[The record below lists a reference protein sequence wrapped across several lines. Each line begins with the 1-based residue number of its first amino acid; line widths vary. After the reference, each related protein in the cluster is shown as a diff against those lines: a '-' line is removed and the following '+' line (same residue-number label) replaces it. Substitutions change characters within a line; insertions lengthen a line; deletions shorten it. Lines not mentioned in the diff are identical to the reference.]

1 VVLAAASG
9 SNTAGGLIVAA
20 PSYVFTIS
28 RVAEMLGE
36 DEQWLQ
42 TIADDMEPED
52 GCLTVCG
59 TDDLSTTAF
68 TPFGIESLKEL
79 MPMYRR
85 EAGEG

>member
-1 VVLAAASG
+1 M
-9 SNTAGGLIVAA
+9 AA
-20 PSYVFTIS
+20 PSYVFTIA

-36 DEQWLQ
+36 DEEWLQ

-52 GCLTVCG
+52 GCLRVCG
-59 TDDLSTTAF
+59 TDDISTTAF

-85 EAGEG
+85 EDPKA

>member
-1 VVLAAASG
+1 MELAAASG

-36 DEQWLQ
+36 DQQWLQ

-52 GCLTVCG
+52 GRLTVCG
-59 TDDLSTTAF
+59 TDDLSTMAF

-85 EAGEG
+85 EPGKG

>member
-20 PSYVFTIS
+20 PSYVFPIS

-79 MPMYRR
+79 LPIYRR

>member
-1 VVLAAASG
+1 M
-9 SNTAGGLIVAA
+9 AA
-20 PSYVFTIS
+20 PSYVFTIG

-42 TIADDMEPED
+42 TIADDTEPED
-52 GCLTVCG
+52 GCLTVCE

-79 MPMYRR
+79 MPLYRR
-85 EAGEG
+85 QTDQG

>member
-1 VVLAAASG
+1 MELAAARDSDAPG
-9 SNTAGGLIVAA
+9 CLITAA
-20 PSYVFTIS
+20 PSYVFTIA

-36 DEQWLQ
+36 DKEWLQ

-79 MPMYRR
+79 MPIYKR
-85 EAGEG
+85 EADEG

>member
-1 VVLAAASG
+1 MELAPIHRARRPG
-9 SNTAGGLIVAA
+9 RLIMAA
-20 PSYVFTIS
+20 PSYVFTIG

-59 TDDLSTTAF
+59 TNDLSTTAF
-68 TPFGIESLKEL
+68 TSFGIESLKEL
-79 MPMYRR
+79 MPLYRR
-85 EAGEG
+85 QTDEG

>member
-1 VVLAAASG
+1 VELAAASG
-9 SNTAGGLIVAA
+9 SNTASGLIVAA

-36 DEQWLQ
+36 DQQWLQ

-59 TDDLSTTAF
+59 TDDLSTMAF

-79 MPMYRR
+79 LPIYRR
-85 EAGEG
+85 EPGEG

>member
-1 VVLAAASG
+1 
-9 SNTAGGLIVAA
+9 
-20 PSYVFTIS
+20 VFTIG

-36 DEQWLQ
+36 DEQRLQ

-52 GCLTVCG
+52 VCLGICE

-79 MPMYRR
+79 MPSRR
-85 EAGEG
+85 WQTNEG